1 MASTDITA
9 TDRRTDT
16 DATTMS
22 VPEPET
28 VKNGRIPA
36 SPTITIIA
44 GSRSVT
50 DMLPQRLIVRLLST
64 AVSLADFVPDVVVS
78 GTASG
83 ADMAGEQWATSA
95 GLPVARFPAPWGDTD
110 HPDAVVKH
118 GDNGPY
124 DARAGPRRNQQ
135 MAEFA
140 AGAGDR
146 GVLLALQAFDA
157 MGDPSS
163 GTADMIE
170 RGRDVLGDA
179 NVFVIPLGDHP
190 PVHVL
195 EATYGDALH
204 LPGQFSRSGPA
215 VSSVHLLARLG
226 LFGEGHIGIKYEN

>member
-1 MASTDITA
+1 MGFLRLQAEED
-9 TDRRTDT
+9 
-16 DATTMS
+16 
-22 VPEPET
+22 V
-28 VKNGRIPA
+28 N
-36 SPTITIIA
+36 A

-110 HPDAVVKH
+110 HPDAVIKH

-204 LPGQFSRSGPA
+204 LPGQYSGQGLPSRLSTCSRGQC
-215 VSSVHLLARLG
+215 SSARG
-226 LFGEGHIGIKYEN
+226 CIGIRYEN